1 MFFFVTNFLWAKDF
15 ELSSTVKFQ
24 SHSKKINSKKIDN
37 IITLFSKLNYSVTQK
52 EDFLNLTLILY
63 DVEVKIYE
71 EDKIISQEKYPK
83 YFKTF
88 VYLVK
93 ANSSNYYEILD
104 NNPKDLNPW
113 SFVKPLLLLYHLK
126 NYHLKNY
133 HLKNVSTLCL
143 VGNESKTIF
152 QKFDSRYTI
161 TEKMN
166 NLTISNGKIEFKK
179 DSIEL
184 EMETFIP
191 KGFSKEVD
199 FEIKSHL
206 TAKLQKIQN
215 K

>member
-1 MFFFVTNFLWAKDF
+1 MVRVLFCFILFFIVTNFCWARDF
-15 ELSSTVKFQ
+15 ELSSTVKIK
-24 SHSKKINSKKIDN
+24 SPSKKTTSKKIDN

-52 EDFLNLTLILY
+52 KDFLNLTLSLY
-63 DVEVKIYE
+63 DVEVRIYE
-71 EDKIISQEKYPK
+71 GDKIISQEKYPK

-88 VYLVK
+88 VYSVK
-93 ANSSNYYEILD
+93 TNSLNSYEILD

-113 SFVKPLLLLYHLK
+113 SFVKPLLLLYHF
-126 NYHLKNY
+126 
-133 HLKNVSTLCL
+133 KNVSTLCL
-143 VGNESKTIF
+143 VGNDSKTIF

-166 NLTISNGKIEFKK
+166 NLTISNGKVEFKK

-206 TAKLQKIQN
+206 TAKLQKMEN
-215 K
+215 